1 LDALLQRAWS
11 GNIVVIIAVLTGG
24 YPIFKESL
32 VALGKGRVNME
43 LSMIIAIIVSLALSQ
58 YFQAILIRSLHFCQ
72 NVEGFIV
79 KKRKGKYTA
88 TL

>member
-1 LDALLQRAWS
+1 
-11 GNIVVIIAVLTGG
+11 
-24 YPIFKESL
+24 
-32 VALGKGRVNME
+32 LGKGRVNME